1 MMNVIVLAS
10 CMFAAFNGGNSLMIH
25 NIKAEGVD
33 EPGNNTSYCKLAAHY
48 F

>member
-25 NIKAEGVD
+25 NIKAEGVM
-33 EPGNNTSYCKLAAHY
+33 NLATTHRIVS
-48 F
+48 